1 MDGTIDDDKKMLCV
15 IACVCSIGNFI
26 VKHPPAL
33 SSSPEAA
40 VQPLGRSNMEHFPRS
55 IQASLARFSLPGIVL
70 RWDPIPGAGG
80 DGRN

>member
-1 MDGTIDDDKKMLCV
+1 MDGTIDHDKKMLFV

-33 SSSPEAA
+33 SSSPEAQSA
-40 VQPLGRSNMEHFPRS
+40 QTWN
-55 IQASLARFSLPGIVL
+55 ISLEVSRHHWPGFSLPGIVL